1 MKRFSSFLSEG
12 SIPGVKRGSYDN
24 TKVMT
29 TKIPDKDIRKANTEV
44 LRSWSKR
51 GGPNVSAAKAEIKD
65 RTTSKK
71 ETDKNASTE
80 SEGDKEVTL
89 TVKQAQD
96 NRKSF
101 VDDVKSLEKEMDMD
115 ISLSDSE
122 ITPDDKE
129 ELKFR
134 KQEEKYKKAKEKWE
148 KNKEKYFNII
158 DRESRLGKLLTT
170 FFEAEPAP
178 FPGMEGDLVTI
189 MGALE
194 KYYQNR
200 AERKVS
206 KFGKKETKA
215 SEKAEK
221 ASKEA
226 REKAEKEREER
237 KKREEDR
244 KEEEEKRKKEQE
256 KTEEQV
262 YKGMYNTI
270 KEVWIKT

>member
-1 MKRFSSFLSEG
+1 
-12 SIPGVKRGSYDN
+12 
-24 TKVMT
+24 MT
-29 TKIPDKDIRKANTEV
+29 TKISDKDIRKANTEV

-51 GGPNVSAAKAEIKD
+51 GGPNTSAAKAEIKD

-71 ETDKNASTE
+71 ETDKDSSAE
-80 SEGDKEVTL
+80 SDKEVTL
-89 TVKQAQD
+89 TTKQAQD
-96 NRKSF
+96 NKKSF

-134 KQEEKYKKAKEKWE
+134 KQEEKYRKAKEKWE
-148 KNKEKYFNII
+148 KNKDKYFNII
-158 DRESRLGKLLTT
+158 DRDSRLGKLLTT

-178 FPGMEGDLVTI
+178 FPGMEGDLVSV

-194 KYYQNR
+194 KYYQNK

-206 KFGKKETKA
+206 KSGKKETEA

-244 KEEEEKRKKEQE
+244 KKEEEERNKEQE